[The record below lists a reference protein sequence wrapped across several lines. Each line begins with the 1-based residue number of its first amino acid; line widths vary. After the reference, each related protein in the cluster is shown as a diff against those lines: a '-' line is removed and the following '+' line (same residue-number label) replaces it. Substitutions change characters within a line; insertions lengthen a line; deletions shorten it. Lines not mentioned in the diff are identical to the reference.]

1 MRKRVLNTIYNTG
14 VVVAFLGISGI
25 AEAITGH
32 GSGTASAG
40 FFAAG
45 LIMCLAGYVK

>member
-1 MRKRVLNTIYNTG
+1 MRDRVYGLG
-14 VVVAFLGISGI
+14 VITAFLGISGI

-32 GSGTASAG
+32 GSGMVSTV